1 MNRMVNE
8 FEDIRPFTNSE
19 IRDAMQRIV
28 SNPLFANVVRFLYP
42 DVPVEDVKRKFRSI
56 NSAYRFQLEVMDY
69 AIRNILEKSSS
80 GLSYNG
86 IEHLS
91 HSRNYLFL
99 ANHRD
104 ILLDSAILQ
113 VILVA
118 NNYDSSEI
126 TFGDNL
132 MNSEFIVD
140 IGKSNKM
147 FTLIRGGTT
156 REIFTN
162 SVHTSKYI
170 RYAINEKRQSVW
182 IAQSNG
188 RTKDGNDQTQQAVLK
203 MLGMSGGH
211 DFVRNFTGLNI
222 VPTVISY
229 EYDPCDLMKIREIYL
244 SRRQTYQKT
253 ENEDLNSVIT
263 GIRQFKGKIH
273 LEITPPISEE
283 EVLQICES
291 PKNEWIKN
299 MASFIDK
306 RIYRHYKLFKTN
318 YVAYDVLYGN
328 RFNDK
333 YTFTEKEDFAEYMK
347 KTLSEIEGD
356 TAELEAIFLA
366 IYANPVVNHL
376 QT

>member
-244 SRRQTYQKT
+244 SRRKTYQKT